1 LSKKHPMKATM
12 LICAV
17 VSFYCVHGQNPSQ
30 PIYINASIGF
40 FRLTTDNAN
49 INNTPLM
56 IDGKIGMR
64 VGKKDGV
71 GLQFSSIAQ
80 SVPTSGISSLQP
92 GGGGALWTKYGTL
105 RHTAVAAGIFYERF
119 FLLGKRIDFFPS
131 AYVQYLHYTD
141 EESGHIV
148 AGTDSSMTY
157 KSAILHNYI
166 GRLGVNLNLQYEIT
180 TSFSITARFAQ
191 IDCRVWNKYEQ
202 HVFIELPL
210 LLGFKFSFK

>member
-1 LSKKHPMKATM
+1 MKTAM

-17 VSFYCVHGQNPSQ
+17 VCFYCARCQNPSQ
-30 PIYINASIGF
+30 GIYINPSIGF
-40 FRLTTDNAN
+40 FRLTTDKAN

-71 GLQFSSIAQ
+71 GLQFSSVSQ

-92 GGGGALWTKYGTL
+92 GAGGPVWTKYGTL
-105 RHTAVAAGIFYERF
+105 RHNATAIGIFYERF
-119 FLLGKRIDFFPS
+119 LSLGKHINFFPS
-131 AYVQYLHYTD
+131 AYVQYLHYKD
-141 EESGHIV
+141 EDRGHII

-157 KSAILHNYI
+157 SSERLHNYI
-166 GRLGVNLNLQYEIT
+166 GRFGVNLNLQYDIT
-180 TSFSITARFAQ
+180 PSISVTARFAQ

-202 HVFIELPL
+202 NVFIELPL
-210 LLGFKFSFK
+210 LLGVKYLFK